1 MTITK
6 TILALSMAVS
16 ISACAT
22 SQTATRDVGFD
33 TPRRITDQPIIK
45 TFALPDATEQTA
57 QDAAMALTDDSAP
70 DEAIVVEP
78 ALPSVRVEQISVV
91 VPKTL
96 LVSERNNYLPAAD
109 IVWREDPI
117 GDRHAQV
124 RAIFDQSFAEGT
136 EALEGDTPVS
146 LYVQVMRFHALT
158 EKARYTV
165 GGVHSIKFG
174 LAVRD
179 LNSGQLLGDPRIVEA
194 DLDAFGGGQALQ
206 AQQNGLTQKVRI
218 SQHLAEVIRQELTE
232 PGGFKNPH
240 LGIIQAMNRF

>member
-1 MTITK
+1 MNATK
-6 TILALSMAVS
+6 KLILAMAAAVTL
-16 ISACAT
+16 SACA
-22 SQTATRDVGFD
+22 QPQLATRDAPAISDEPV
-33 TPRRITDQPIIK
+33 IK
-45 TFALPDATEQTA
+45 TFAERPTGPDAASRAINSDTVALASSEQA
-57 QDAAMALTDDSAP
+57 
-70 DEAIVVEP
+70 VVP
-78 ALPSVRVEQISVV
+78 VSVQQISVV

-96 LVSERNNYLPAAD
+96 QVSEVNHYLPAAD

-124 RAIFDQSFAEGT
+124 RTIFDAALSKGT
-136 EALEGDTPVS
+136 AAMNGGTPVS

-179 LNSGQLLGDPRIVEA
+179 LNTGQLLGEPRVIEA
-194 DLDAFGGGQALQ
+194 DLQAFGGALALAAEAKGQ
-206 AQQNGLTQKVRI
+206 TQKVRI
-218 SQHLAEVIRQELTE
+218 TNHLAEVIRQELSE
-232 PGGFKNPH
+232 PGGFKNPQ